1 MGFCSVSNTCV
12 RAAEGASE
20 PARGQCRRHRRRLR
34 AGQQQPRQRR
44 RLRRAGPLRPQLP
57 ASREHSPRGRRRHRS
72 RGCCVCGRSP
82 AGGAGSS
89 AEPLPPPAA
98 PSERA
103 GAREG
108 GRRRWR
114 RRSAGGAGA
123 AGRGN
128 IQSEATL
135 PNLQQ
140 RLQQLLPL
148 RRAARA
154 EGSCSCS
161 RGAGAGGGGE
171 RRGPRL
177 TLLLPAARHLRG
189 APQPSLRAAR

>member
-1 MGFCSVSNTCV
+1 MSRLEAT
-12 RAAEGASE
+12 AAATAASKPGSSSSGRGEGQ
-20 PARGQCRRHRRRLR
+20 ARGT
-34 AGQQQPRQRR
+34 
-44 RLRRAGPLRPQLP
+44 
-57 ASREHSPRGRRRHRS
+57 
-72 RGCCVCGRSP
+72 
-82 AGGAGSS
+82 
-89 AEPLPPPAA
+89 PPAA
-98 PSERA
+98 APRLLGAPAPRPPRRPPPLPGLLCLRPLPGWRCRKLGRAAVAASSPERAGGRA

-108 GRRRWR
+108 GRRRSR
-114 RRSAGGAGA
+114 RGSGRSAGGAGA
-123 AGRGN
+123 SGRGN

-161 RGAGAGGGGE
+161 RGAGGGEE

-177 TLLLPAARHLRG
+177 TLLLPGACHLRG
-189 APQPSLRAAR
+189 PPQPSLRAAR